1 METVKELFDAT
12 RMQFPEL
19 AEKTDSLHMQ
29 RYVDDELELY
39 FLWFECLADVLNAEM
54 TTGLSYDSYAKFF
67 DFIRDQLAAGSREIH
82 DCIDVALVE
91 NLFFDVKAAHAKPY
105 WDKLPKPLKE
115 LYLGFHGQP
124 PL

>member
-12 RMQFPEL
+12 RTQFPEL
-19 AEKTDSLHMQ
+19 AEKTDNLHKQ
-29 RYVDDELELY
+29 RYVDDELELN

-54 TTGLSYDSYAKFF
+54 TAHIPYENYANFF
-67 DFIRDQLAAGSREIH
+67 NFISDQLTESGREIYE
-82 DCIDVALVE
+82 CIDVALVE
-91 NLFFDVKAAHAKPY
+91 NLFFDVNAKHAKLY
-105 WDKLPKPLKE
+105 WDKLSKPIKE